1 MPTTEYD
8 ALLDLIAAHPGADRD
23 EIHDPR
29 ATPIAPMLTLS
40 TTASMTRSPARTHS
54 KRTSTTGSCG
64 RAVRPVRV
72 RSSADGRVARRQ
84 SVED

>member
-23 EIHDPR
+23 EIHDLAGDTDRPD
-29 ATPIAPMLTLS
+29 ADAVDDCL
-40 TTASMTRSPARTHS
+40 MTRSPARTHS

-64 RAVRPVRV
+64 RGGSPRPSTIIR
-72 RSSADGRVARRQ
+72 
-84 SVED
+84 

>member
-40 TTASMTRSPARTHS
+40 TTASMTLAREDALEANEHYWVM
-54 KRTSTTGSCG
+54 RTGRFARPSTII
-64 RAVRPVRV
+64 R
-72 RSSADGRVARRQ
+72 
-84 SVED
+84 

>member
-23 EIHDPR
+23 EIHDL
-29 ATPIAPMLTLS
+29 AGDTIAPMLTLS

-64 RAVRPVRV
+64 RGGSPRPSTIIR
-72 RSSADGRVARRQ
+72 
-84 SVED
+84 